1 MGMRQRLGI
10 AAALLGDPRVL
21 VLDEPAN
28 GLDPPAI
35 RWLRDMLRAQAA
47 EGRAVLVSSHL
58 LAEVAQGVDDVV
70 VIARGELRA
79 RGTLEEVL
87 GGGAPAT
94 VVRARDVRRL
104 ADGLAAASLRFEH
117 ARPDELVVHDAPP
130 ERVGEVAAAT
140 GRGAVAPL
148 EPVALARGRVHGAD
162 RGGARR
168 AAARTAGG
176 AVAMGDLLRAELL
189 KLRTTRTFF
198 ALVASAVGLS
208 LLVVVLV
215 TTIDDG
221 FDAQDARDLLT
232 IDASSLFILLLG
244 AIGITGEWRHRT
256 ITSSLLA
263 APDRTRFLVA
273 KLVAYAAAGAV
284 LSIVVTLSVA
294 LVSTGILSARD
305 ETTVAFGDFVDVLW
319 RNALVAALLGA
330 LGVAVGSLVR
340 NQAGAIVLL
349 LVMGFVIEPTVIG
362 LEPDV
367 GAWLPVGGAPAGIN
381 EPPDSEELLS
391 PGLAVLAEL
400 GWIAGLGA
408 IGALLLRRRDL

>member
-1 MGMRQRLGI
+1 
-10 AAALLGDPRVL
+10 V
-21 VLDEPAN
+21 
-28 GLDPPAI
+28 
-35 RWLRDMLRAQAA
+35 
-47 EGRAVLVSSHL
+47 
-58 LAEVAQGVDDVV
+58 
-70 VIARGELRA
+70 
-79 RGTLEEVL
+79 
-87 GGGAPAT
+87 
-94 VVRARDVRRL
+94 
-104 ADGLAAASLRFEH
+104 
-117 ARPDELVVHDAPP
+117 
-130 ERVGEVAAAT
+130 
-140 GRGAVAPL
+140 
-148 EPVALARGRVHGAD
+148 
-162 RGGARR
+162 
-168 AAARTAGG
+168 
-176 AVAMGDLLRAELL
+176 GDLLRAELL

-208 LLVVVLV
+208 LLIVVLI
-215 TTIDDG
+215 TTIDEG

-284 LSIVVTLSVA
+284 LSVVVTLAVA

-305 ETTVAFGDFVDVLW
+305 EPTVAFGDFVDVLW

-349 LVMGFVIEPTVIG
+349 LVMAFVIEPTVIG

-367 GAWLPVGGAPAGIN
+367 GAWLPVNGAPAGIN

-391 PGLAVLAEL
+391 PGIAVLAEL
-400 GWIAGLGA
+400 GWIAALGA